1 MRIFSLVKQN
11 FNHFQQAGKKLHMA
25 SLNKTTCWVLGIF
38 TLGFLLSGCST
49 VKNTVPAKDLCSG
62 TKRPYEIKGIRY
74 VPQDHYDYDESGVA
88 SWYGPGFHN
97 KPGSCGSLY
106 DMHSY
111 TAAHKTLP
119 IPSVVE
125 VTNIHNGKTLQLV
138 INDRGPFVD
147 DRIIDLSKKAAID
160 LGTHGKGLGQVRVK
174 ALPEQSVAL
183 ANYLKQY
190 GRYGRDPSG
199 RSWDQIYRE
208 EIADN
213 YHNYLN
219 HNEPKTTNAVYQPDA
234 DNEVKATL
242 AVLTVP
248 KIEEVKSRTT
258 SLTYTKQT
266 NDEFNAL
273 LKEAAADYPQ
283 PTREK
288 AKTPTIQPAFRGGN
302 TANYPQP
309 IATKASM
316 VQPVS
321 RGEHYVQVGSFIQ
334 KHNAVKTKEELR
346 RHGRTALALT
356 QPIRGQQ
363 FFTIKL
369 GPYPSKKQAQKVM
382 ETIANNGYHGI
393 TLTAK

>member
-1 MRIFSLVKQN
+1 M
-11 FNHFQQAGKKLHMA
+11 HFLQDCVDRLLY
-25 SLNKTTCWVLGIF
+25 LNKTKSWILGIF
-38 TLGFLLSGCST
+38 TLSLFLSGCST
-49 VKNTVPAKDLCSG
+49 CVKNTTPAKELCSG

-97 KPGSCGSLY
+97 KPGSCGATY

-125 VTNIHNGKTLQLV
+125 VTNVNNGKSLHLV

-147 DRIIDLSKKAAID
+147 DRIIDLSKKAAIE

-174 ALPEQSVAL
+174 ALPEQSIAL

-199 RSWDQIYRE
+199 RSWDQIYRD
-208 EIADN
+208 EIADK
-213 YHNYLN
+213 YHNYLD
-219 HNEPKTTNAVYQPDA
+219 HNEPKTTNAVYQPEV

-242 AVLTVP
+242 AVLTAP
-248 KIEEVKSRTT
+248 KVENVKPKAT
-258 SLTYTKQT
+258 SLAYTKKT
-266 NDEFNAL
+266 DEEFNAL
-273 LKEAAADYPQ
+273 LNEAAASYSQTVPAKA
-283 PTREK
+283 PT
-288 AKTPTIQPAFRGGN
+288 AKPAFSG
-302 TANYPQP
+302 
-309 IATKASM
+309 K
-316 VQPVS
+316 
-321 RGEHYVQVGSFIQ
+321 HYVQVGNYIQ
-334 KHNAVKTKEELR
+334 KHNAVKTQEELR
-346 RHGRTALALT
+346 RHGKASLALT
-356 QPIRGQQ
+356 KRVRGQQ

-382 ETIANNGYHGI
+382 ETVANNGYHGI
-393 TLTAK
+393 TLTAN